1 MFQYTNTIILNS
13 NLDSS
18 GKPKWT
24 SQENNL
30 NVKRVMKFVK
40 DNVQAIYKRV
50 ANDPVLSKAEFT
62 MVNSGAGVYR

>member
-24 SQENNL
+24 AQAEAAEEHPAKKGSL
-30 NVKRVMKFVK
+30 NVKRVMKFIK
-40 DNVQAIYKRV
+40 EGFFA
-50 ANDPVLSKAEFT
+50 L
-62 MVNSGAGVYR
+62 